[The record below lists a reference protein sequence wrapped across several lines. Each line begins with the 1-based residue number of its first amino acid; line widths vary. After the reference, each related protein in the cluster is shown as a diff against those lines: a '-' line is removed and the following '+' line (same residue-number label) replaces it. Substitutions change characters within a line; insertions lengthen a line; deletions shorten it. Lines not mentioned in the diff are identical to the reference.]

1 MSDKGKQEKERTKV
15 IVTFLNYPLKVK
27 MPVYKNFLSTI
38 AGEPVRAV
46 PGLKSSIKTVEFLPG
61 MSAMTRSKPRLE
73 SSILPFLMRISG
85 LMHLKTLTPQH
96 KSPHSSR
103 LMTSLPPALELCK
116 GLFLARQH
124 ISSLPLNI
132 AILVL

>member
-27 MPVYKNFLSTI
+27 VPLYKNFLSTI
-38 AGEPVRAV
+38 AGAV
-46 PGLKSSIKTVEFLPG
+46 PGLKSSIKSVEFLPG
-61 MSAMTRSKPRLE
+61 MSATTRSKPRLE
-73 SSILPFLMRISG
+73 SSIFPLAMRISV

-103 LMTSLPPALELCK
+103 LTTSLPPTLELCK

-124 ISSLPLNI
+124 ISSSPLNI